1 MIIIILPETMRSIAG
16 DGTLRLSGIYRPLIW
31 TVRKEPSY
39 MVDPDE
45 RPELPKITWR
55 TFVAPLTLLMNK
67 SIVLSLIPGGIVY
80 AIWSMVTAST
90 VSLFKAKYQLNE
102 LLLGVAFIPNGM
114 RSTSRLGTIVGS
126 SIVGKLMNRDF
137 IRTETEYKRSYN
149 LPEYYELPKK
159 DLPVDFPIERSRLR
173 SIWGFMALF
182 VFSTSIYGWTLA
194 FPSFTAMPGSIA
206 LPLFFQF
213 LIAAS
218 SNAVFA
224 VNQTLIADLCPGKG
238 ASSTAINNLV
248 RCTLGAI
255 GVALIDQMIAATTV
269 GPTFLGLGL
278 ISFICVPLLLIEWTS
293 AMGWRVEEAARLTRD
308 KVTIYYL

>member
-1 MIIIILPETMRSIAG
+1 
-16 DGTLRLSGIYRPLIW
+16 
-31 TVRKEPSY
+31 
-39 MVDPDE
+39 
-45 RPELPKITWR
+45 
-55 TFVAPLTLLMNK
+55 
-67 SIVLSLIPGGIVY
+67 
-80 AIWSMVTAST
+80 
-90 VSLFKAKYQLNE
+90 
-102 LLLGVAFIPNGM
+102 
-114 RSTSRLGTIVGS
+114 
-126 SIVGKLMNRDF
+126 
-137 IRTETEYKRSYN
+137 
-149 LPEYYELPKK
+149 
-159 DLPVDFPIERSRLR
+159 
-173 SIWGFMALF
+173 
-182 VFSTSIYGWTLA
+182 
-194 FPSFTAMPGSIA
+194 MPGSIA

>member
-1 MIIIILPETMRSIAG
+1 MLNSNRATFVFLLILSVLTLIMIIIILPETMRSIAG

-114 RSTSRLGTIVGS
+114 RSTSRIEEKILTSFRLRHYRWLQYRWQTYEPGFHS
-126 SIVGKLMNRDF
+126 YRDGVQAQLQSPRVL
-137 IRTETEYKRSYN
+137 RTPKKRS
-149 LPEYYELPKK
+149 
-159 DLPVDFPIERSRLR
+159 SR
-173 SIWGFMALF
+173 GFSNRA
-182 VFSTSIYGWTLA
+182 FSPPQHLGFYG
-194 FPSFTAMPGSIA
+194 
-206 LPLFFQF
+206 
-213 LIAAS
+213 
-218 SNAVFA
+218 
-224 VNQTLIADLCPGKG
+224 
-238 ASSTAINNLV
+238 LV
-248 RCTLGAI
+248 RLLHLYLWLDA
-255 GVALIDQMIAATTV
+255 
-269 GPTFLGLGL
+269 
-278 ISFICVPLLLIEWTS
+278 SFSLVH
-293 AMGWRVEEAARLTRD
+293 RHARLHRSPA
-308 KVTIYYL
+308 VLSISHSSLI